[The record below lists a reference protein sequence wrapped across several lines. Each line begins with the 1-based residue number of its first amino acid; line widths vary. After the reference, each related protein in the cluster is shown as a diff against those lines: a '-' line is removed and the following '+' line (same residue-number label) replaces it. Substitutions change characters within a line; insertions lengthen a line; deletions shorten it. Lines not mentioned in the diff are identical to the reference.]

1 MNIEKRDF
9 DKEASTWDEVPARV
23 KLANDIV
30 AAISDEIVLTSNMDV
45 LDFGCGTGLLTLRL
59 QPVVHSIT
67 GVDSSQGM
75 INVLKAKIDKQ
86 NLPNVRTQYLDNGE
100 GDIPEGNY
108 DLIVSGMTLHHVK
121 EIRSLIDRFYR
132 IIAPSGYLCIAD
144 LDLDDGRF
152 HDNNDGIFHFGFDRA
167 ELRRYFMD
175 AGFDDVRDRTAAE
188 VMKPVSDGGVRP
200 FTVFLMTGRKNRK
213 Q

>member
-1 MNIEKRDF
+1 MNIERRDF
-9 DKEASTWDEVPARV
+9 DKEAATWDEVPARV

-86 NLPNVRTQYLDNGE
+86 NLPNVRTQYLDNEE

-121 EIRSLIDRFYR
+121 EIRPLLNRFYR
-132 IIAPSGYLCIAD
+132 IVAPSGYLCIAD

-152 HDNNDGIFHFGFDRA
+152 HDNNDGIFHFGFDRE

-175 AGFDDVRDRTAAE
+175 AGFGDIRDRTAAE
-188 VMKPVSDGGVRP
+188 VMKPFSDGGVRP

-213 Q
+213 H